1 MQVSLRN
8 ENLILHV
15 ALVHLQILDLYI
27 TSQVALA
34 HLINILD
41 LCIIITRLK
50 NEAADIVLLT
60 EIGKHLLPQC
70 L

>member
-1 MQVSLRN
+1 MQVSLKI
-8 ENLILHV
+8 ENLILHI

-27 TSQVALA
+27 TSQVVLA